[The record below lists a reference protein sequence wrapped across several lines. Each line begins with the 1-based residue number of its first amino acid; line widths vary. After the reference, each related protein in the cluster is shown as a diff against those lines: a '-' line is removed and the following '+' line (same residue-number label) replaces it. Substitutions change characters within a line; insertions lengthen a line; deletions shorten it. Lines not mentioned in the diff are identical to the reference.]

1 MEGSEDIEPTDI
13 YLSYALVD
21 SYKSVINQEV
31 DKDVIPESYKTCY
44 ENMCDPADI
53 EAFLRNEGFSVSMQR
68 RTGEP
73 DVKRT
78 VSMIKNAKV
87 FIGCLSDQYISNN
100 QCSME
105 FQYAKTSLQK
115 PVIPLVVGEG
125 SFKWNASVIGM
136 LIAGELFIH
145 FKCKEIEADKNAEM
159 LANIRKHIPVDEKIV
174 VSRESVTESAAIEG
188 PPDVFLSYCW
198 NNSQLAEDAK
208 QIDNVN
214 GTIFSDPRLL
224 KTKIA
229 EHGYNVWLDVEQL
242 QSANTKAGLF
252 GQIAHGMK
260 AAKLIVPCISD
271 QYAKSGNCIMEFQ
284 FALKSINKPVV
295 PIVVGSGD
303 DWRSTVIGIL
313 LSSRDKDPV
322 NLQQINEE
330 SEIEKMV
337 SQILLDID
345 KITGGPPS
353 KQKKRN
359 KLGDKL
365 SDQQSG
371 QSDQRSDPTIKQSP
385 VEEECIV
392 MEPEILIEEDDIF
405 SIIDTRSYDC
415 LSSSSNQIS
424 LRAPEPQ
431 EIFKIR
437 APNKGRRVVSHYK
450 NSSYYTATVAEVD
463 IESMTY
469 TVDWDDGDPSGR
481 VQPFDQVAFD
491 QAPELDDIGVCT
503 IIFFPEGKYVDNQNC
518 TRVRYHEG
526 EITAV
531 NRLESGKV
539 TVAVDH
545 SKKEKGWKAITLQ
558 HCNSKDIPLED
569 IRVPPTALDF
579 IQAFL

>member
-1 MEGSEDIEPTDI
+1 
-13 YLSYALVD
+13 
-21 SYKSVINQEV
+21 
-31 DKDVIPESYKTCY
+31 
-44 ENMCDPADI
+44 
-53 EAFLRNEGFSVSMQR
+53 
-68 RTGEP
+68 
-73 DVKRT
+73 
-78 VSMIKNAKV
+78 
-87 FIGCLSDQYISNN
+87 
-100 QCSME
+100 ME

-198 NNSQLAEDAK
+198 INSQLAEDAK

-214 GTIFSDPRLL
+214 GTKFSDPRLL

-242 QSANTKAGLF
+242 QSANTKAGLL
-252 GQIAHGMK
+252 GQIAHGMN
-260 AAKLIVPCISD
+260 AAKLIVLCISD
-271 QYAKSGNCIMEFQ
+271 QYAKSGNCRIELEYAMRTIF
-284 FALKSINKPVV
+284 KPIV
-295 PIVVGSGD
+295 PILVGSGD
-303 DWRSTVIGIL
+303 DWRSTVVGLL
-313 LSSRDKDPV
+313 LSSHDKDPV

-330 SEIEKMV
+330 SDMKKMV

-353 KQKKRN
+353 QQKKRN

-365 SDQQSG
+365 SG
-371 QSDQRSDPTIKQSP
+371 QPSDQRSDQRSGQRSDLTIKQP
-385 VEEECIV
+385 PMEEECVAPTIAEECIV
-392 MEPEILIEEDDIF
+392 MDDAIF
-405 SIIDTRSYDC
+405 SIIDTSSYEC
-415 LSSSSNQIS
+415 LEESSNQIS
-424 LRAPEPQ
+424 LPAPKLQ
-431 EIFKIR
+431 KMIWRIR
-437 APNKGRRVVSHYK
+437 APRKRARVVSHYK

-463 IESMTY
+463 LASMTY

-518 TRVRYHEG
+518 THVRYHEG

-531 NRLESGKV
+531 NRLESGEV

-545 SKKEKGWKAITLQ
+545 SKKEKGWKAINIQ

-569 IRVPPTALDF
+569 IRVPPTALEF
-579 IQAFL
+579 IHAFL

>member
-198 NNSQLAEDAK
+198 SNSQLAEDAN

-229 EHGYNVWLDVEQL
+229 EHGYNVWLDVEKMQTANMYQQIL
-242 QSANTKAGLF
+242 Q
-252 GQIAHGMK
+252 GMR
-260 AAKLIVPCISD
+260 AAKIIVACISYE
-271 QYAKSGNCIMEFQ
+271 YAKSSHCIMELQ
-284 FALKSINKPVV
+284 FALKSIFKPVV

-303 DWRSTVIGIL
+303 DWRSTVVGIL

-337 SQILLDID
+337 SHILLDID
-345 KITGGPPS
+345 KITGGPPGKE
-353 KQKKRN
+353 KQH
-359 KLGDKL
+359 
-365 SDQQSG
+365 
-371 QSDQRSDPTIKQSP
+371 DQRNNLTIKQP
-385 VEEECIV
+385 PIEEECVVPQMEEECIV
-392 MEPEILIEEDDIF
+392 RDYEEDAIF
-405 SIIDTRSYDC
+405 SIIDTSSYDC
-415 LSSSSNQIS
+415 LEVSSNQIS
-424 LRAPEPQ
+424 LRVPELQ
-431 EIFKIR
+431 EMICKIR
-437 APNKGRRVVSHYK
+437 APRKRARVVSHYK

-463 IESMTY
+463 LASMTY

-518 TRVRYHEG
+518 TRVRYNEG